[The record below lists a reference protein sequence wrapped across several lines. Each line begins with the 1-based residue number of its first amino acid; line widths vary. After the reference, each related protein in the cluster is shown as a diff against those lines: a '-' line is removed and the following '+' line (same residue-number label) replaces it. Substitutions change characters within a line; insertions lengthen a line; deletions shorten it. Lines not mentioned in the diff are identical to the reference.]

1 MAEESDKDKMSSAAK
16 SVPTISVEQ
25 FASAFALRPHLFS
38 WFLGA
43 GASAASGIPT
53 GYAMIRDFR
62 KRIYCRETGYQAA
75 EIDAADPLWIE
86 RIDEFFRK
94 KALLP
99 PEDDPSTY
107 SKAFEMVFPDERHRR
122 QYIDDAISR
131 GNPSFAHRALAS
143 LMSDGKVACVFT
155 TNFDPLIEESAT
167 IADQLLPPDQ
177 RSRPTVAALDSADR
191 ALRCLQESDWPLIA
205 KLHGDYQSVAIK
217 NTGSELEKQDER
229 MRHVLVQACARFGL
243 IVVGYSGRDASV
255 MDALSYAL
263 AQKPAFPAGLFWV
276 TASISKLLP
285 AVRSF
290 LEAAIHAGIKVAVVE
305 CQTFDELAAA
315 LIAEAKLPDVLRAHV
330 AQHQGPPRLQPV
342 KLFGSDAREFPVLRY
357 SALRIES
364 MPKIARRIVLKEA
377 VSPQAARKLLKDA
390 KCRAVVAAMGHELA
404 AFGRDDEILSAF
416 ESAGPK
422 LLGHYDL
429 DPEKDSR
436 ARGLIYD
443 ALVKALASRRPLIPR
458 YRSSGH
464 ALIVAGPRDGEDKA
478 KVQRRTNEL
487 KRLTAA
493 YQSSLT
499 GQVPLLGYPYYEG
512 VHLKFDI
519 LESRW
524 WCGFEP
530 FTFVDLPREPEQ
542 QAGGIADELGRSLE
556 RRVDPA
562 ADWRRERWAQ
572 KYNRDWARIIDA
584 WAAMLAPID
593 ASTVSPFKLEDS
605 EGVNATF
612 ILSPWTGFS
621 RPAHHHQYFE
631 RTK

>member
-1 MAEESDKDKMSSAAK
+1 MSSAAK
-16 SVPTISVEQ
+16 SVATISVEQ

-62 KRIYCRETGYQAA
+62 KRIYCRETGHQAA
-75 EIDAADPLWIE
+75 EIDTADPLWVE
-86 RIDEFFRK
+86 RIDEFFRR

-107 SKAFEMVFPDERHRR
+107 SKAFEIVFPDERHRR
-122 QYIDDAISR
+122 QYIDDAVCK
-131 GNPSFAHRALAS
+131 GNPSYAHRALAS
-143 LMSDGKVACVFT
+143 LMTDGKVNCVFT

-167 IADQLLPPDQ
+167 IADQLLPPDL

-191 ALRCLQESDWPLIA
+191 ALRCLEESDWPLIA

-229 MRHVLVQACARFGL
+229 MRQVLVQVCQRFGL
-243 IVVGYSGRDASV
+243 IVVGYSGRDTSV
-255 MDALSYAL
+255 MDALRSTL
-263 AQKPAFPAGLFWV
+263 SQKPAFPAGLFWV
-276 TASISKLLP
+276 TSSISKLLP
-285 AVRSF
+285 AVRE
-290 LEAAIHAGIKVAVVE
+290 LLKAAAAAGIDVAVVE
-305 CQTFDELAAA
+305 CQTFDEFAAA
-315 LIAEAKLPDVLRAHV
+315 LMSEVEVPDVLRMHV
-330 AQHQGPPRLQPV
+330 AQYKGPSRLQPM
-342 KLFGSDAREFPVLRY
+342 KLLGSDAREFPVLRY
-357 SALRIES
+357 SALRIEG
-364 MPKIARRIVLKEA
+364 MPTFARRIVLKTAVNPEEA
-377 VSPQAARKLLKDA
+377 RRLLKDA
-390 KCRAVVAAMGHELA
+390 KCRAVVAAMGRELA
-404 AFGRDDEILSAF
+404 AFGKDEEILSAF
-416 ESAGPK
+416 ASVGPK
-422 LLGHYDL
+422 VQGNYDL
-429 DPEKDSR
+429 DPETDSR

-458 YRSSGH
+458 FRNSGH
-464 ALIVAGPRDGEDKA
+464 VLIVAGTREGEDEA
-478 KVQRRTNEL
+478 RVRWRANEL

-493 YQSSLT
+493 YGSSLT
-499 GQVPLLGYPYYEG
+499 GQVPLLDYPYQEG
-512 VHLKFDI
+512 VQLKLDI
-519 LESRW
+519 FEGRW

-530 FTFVDLPREPEQ
+530 FTFVDLPREPPHP
-542 QAGGIADELGRSLE
+542 AGDSDELGRSLE

-584 WAAMLAPID
+584 WAAMLAPTD
-593 ASTVSPFKLEDS
+593 ASTLAPFKLEDN

-612 ILSPWTGFS
+612 VLSPWTGFS
-621 RPAHHHQYFE
+621 RPSHHHQYFE